1 MVVFLTD
8 LPTSIALSHHILIQH
23 HRTQLLIP
31 SNMDQLHRDTFGD
44 EHDTQSDALFS
55 QAQQLIRKC
64 PCRRYKNTAS
74 RCVRCK
80 LLLAMFAHRPELDD
94 GLPREEKSRL
104 EIVSSR
110 TSGRSEHLAVGAV
123 LSVELGDGGLA
134 CWSDDDAEDS
144 DDDVADSTCDA
155 EDTDDDV
162 DGSTYEKKW
171 EERLVRH
178 RRRYARQQDELDWL
192 QWQDAIPRGIEQAQ
206 TSDPGDAEDEQVH
219 AMGSPNFSSPA
230 LQLVW
235 GRFMS
240 HHQLGILI
248 GQNVTNLRRA
258 ALVTF
263 GPSHRRGAAHAVGL
277 WANSDDGSIF
287 FRLGCWIRRQREML
301 FGLLFDS

>member
-1 MVVFLTD
+1 MGNCTTCNTPPPPTATCSCLSPSTPAWNIKKTLCSKTLSPLKATGVHQKLVKDSQSPRHLVVKTGSPLFAHS
-8 LPTSIALSHHILIQH
+8 PVSHQPSNFCHHILFTPAQSH
-23 HRTQLLIP
+23 PVSLIT
-31 SNMDQLHRDTFGD
+31 SNMDQLHRDTFG
-44 EHDTQSDALFS
+44 H
-55 QAQQLIRKC
+55 
-64 PCRRYKNTAS
+64 
-74 RCVRCK
+74 
-80 LLLAMFAHRPELDD
+80 
-94 GLPREEKSRL
+94 
-104 EIVSSR
+104 
-110 TSGRSEHLAVGAV
+110 
-123 LSVELGDGGLA
+123 
-134 CWSDDDAEDS
+134 
-144 DDDVADSTCDA
+144 DDVADSTCDA

-240 HHQLGILI
+240 HHQLGIFI